1 MYEMEVKMSKRPY
14 FKYSGEEL
22 KALFTESKNDIET
35 LTALKFELSHRKYS
49 KSRLLETEIE
59 KLIISNPNKNSSCGE
74 HSIPSSP
81 YSTEATIIHNP
92 KPKAVEPEPIVLP
105 NTNPPERYIVECEQC
120 KTPNFLYA
128 LDDKVQYLSCSNCK
142 TSFEVQFKQGVMRTT
157 FHTRPQAPSQISFKT
172 VSWLIAL
179 VAALVFTI
187 YLFM

>member
-1 MYEMEVKMSKRPY
+1 MSNRPY
-14 FKYSGEEL
+14 FKYSGKEL
-22 KALFTESKNDIET
+22 QELFNKSQNNPDVLI
-35 LTALKFELSHRKYS
+35 ALKFELSHRKYS
-49 KSRLLETEIE
+49 KSRLMETEIE
-59 KLIISNPNKNSSCGE
+59 KLIIPNPNKNRPFEGS
-74 HSIPSSP
+74 SIPSSP
-81 YSTEATIIHNP
+81 YSTEATVMHNP

-105 NTNPPERYIVECEQC
+105 NTTPPERYIVECEQC

-128 LDDKVQYLSCSNCK
+128 LDDKMQYLSCSNCK

-179 VAALVFTI
+179 VAALVFII

>member
-1 MYEMEVKMSKRPY
+1 MEDQMNKRPY
-14 FKYSGEEL
+14 FRYSGEEL
-22 KALFTESKNDIET
+22 KALFTESKDDIDT

-59 KLIISNPNKNSSCGE
+59 KLITSNQNKKIYSEKQSIS
-74 HSIPSSP
+74 SSP
-81 YSTEATIIHNP
+81 YNTEATVIQV
-92 KPKAVEPEPIVLP
+92 KKLKAVEPEPIVLP
-105 NTNPPERYIVECEQC
+105 NTTLPERYIVECEQC

>member
-1 MYEMEVKMSKRPY
+1 MSKRPY
-14 FKYSGEEL
+14 FRYSGEEL

-59 KLIISNPNKNSSCGE
+59 KLIISNPNKNRSCGE

-81 YSTEATIIHNP
+81 YNTEARVIRTP
-92 KPKAVEPEPIVLP
+92 KSKGIKPEPIVLP
-105 NTNPPERYIVECEQC
+105 NTTHPERYIVECEHC

-142 TSFEVQFKQGVMRTT
+142 TSFEAQFKRGVMSTT
-157 FHTRPQAPSQISFKT
+157 FHARPQIPSKISFKT
-172 VSWLIAL
+172 VSWLIVL
-179 VAALVFTI
+179 VVALVFTI

>member
-1 MYEMEVKMSKRPY
+1 MYEMEVQMSKRPY

-59 KLIISNPNKNSSCGE
+59 KLIISNPNKNRPFE
-74 HSIPSSP
+74 KQSISSSP
-81 YSTEATIIHNP
+81 YNTEAAVIQVQ
-92 KPKAVEPEPIVLP
+92 KLKAIEPEPIVLP
-105 NTNPPERYIVECEQC
+105 TPTTPERYIVECEQC
-120 KTPNFLYA
+120 QTPNFLYA

-157 FHTRPQAPSQISFKT
+157 FHTRPQTPSQISFKT

>member
-1 MYEMEVKMSKRPY
+1 MEDQMSKRPY

-22 KALFTESKNDIET
+22 KNLFTQSKNDIET

-59 KLIISNPNKNSSCGE
+59 KTITSLYN
-74 HSIPSSP
+74 
-81 YSTEATIIHNP
+81 TEATVIQVQ
-92 KPKAVEPEPIVLP
+92 KMKAIEPEPIVLP
-105 NTNPPERYIVECEQC
+105 NTTPPERYIVECEQC

-128 LDDKVQYLSCSNCK
+128 LDDKVQYLSCSSCK

-179 VAALVFTI
+179 VATLVFTI

>member
-1 MYEMEVKMSKRPY
+1 MSKRPY
-14 FKYSGEEL
+14 FRYSGEEL
-22 KALFTESKNDIET
+22 ETLFMESKNNIEI

-59 KLIISNPNKNSSCGE
+59 KLITSNQNKNTPSE
-74 HSIPSSP
+74 ERTIPSSL
-81 YSTEATIIHNP
+81 YSTEATVLRVP
-92 KPKAVEPEPIVLP
+92 KPKAVESKPITSP
-105 NTNPPERYIVECEQC
+105 TTIPPERYVVECEQC
-120 KTPNFLYA
+120 QTPNFLYA

-179 VAALVFTI
+179 VAVLVFII